1 VDSVFFN
8 STVETIWKNVI
19 KIIRAFEQNGF
30 RVMWFQKFEWSD
42 IVEAL
47 VEYFKQERS
56 DSVPIIG
63 PVIMINYFLINFNF
77 KLIFCCLN
85 L

>member
-1 VDSVFFN
+1 MDSVFFN

-77 KLIFCCLN
+77 KLIYCCLN

>member
-1 VDSVFFN
+1 MDSVFFN